1 MPGASVLPGIARF
14 SCTNLLHELSCGQDL
29 WKRNRASATRLNK
42 QGRSAAGSPMRADRR
57 VLAQQQL
64 AQALWV
70 IAEGHQRVETDAG
83 GGADAGMLKRWLVLR

>member
-1 MPGASVLPGIARF
+1 
-14 SCTNLLHELSCGQDL
+14 
-29 WKRNRASATRLNK
+29 
-42 QGRSAAGSPMRADRR
+42 MRADRR

-83 GGADAGMLKRWLVLR
+83 GAGDQHAGMLKALVGAPLIFTSGDAP